1 MLDLIR
7 REIAEETL
15 RLSQIR
21 TDGGTQPRGGIRED
35 VVADYAATLEDGGT
49 LPPIDVTHDGF
60 AYWLWDGFHR
70 LEAYRMAGLDSIPV
84 KIHQGTLAD
93 AQWASYAANK
103 AHGLRRTNEDKERAV
118 RAALR
123 HAAGA
128 TMSDRQIARHVGV
141 DHRTIGRYRAE
152 LTTGGEIPH
161 VTERAGADGK
171 TYQTAGISQSNRDR
185 PKPANAPSVSVP
197 LTRVLGK
204 CRLCGAGLTD
214 PESVARGYGP
224 ECADRMARAAQQDAY
239 KGSDGQAMIEASEAY
254 AAATLAAMAAGQTPP
269 DVAAA
274 MVEPSTELPGAGALD
289 DDGEAPPVLPVDLV
303 ALGCRLAVE
312 DGFYHVRYGSHRSEY
327 ASFEGAIA
335 WCRRITGT
343 DGSGQ
348 TEPQGTRQERIAGLL
363 ALYQQVLE
371 SLPEYGALTG
381 DFTGALPLR
390 RVLEPM
396 VTRLEANVTKGT
408 A

>member
-1 MLDLIR
+1 
-7 REIAEETL
+7 
-15 RLSQIR
+15 
-21 TDGGTQPRGGIRED
+21 
-35 VVADYAATLEDGGT
+35 
-49 LPPIDVTHDGF
+49 
-60 AYWLWDGFHR
+60 
-70 LEAYRMAGLDSIPV
+70 
-84 KIHQGTLAD
+84 
-93 AQWASYAANK
+93 
-103 AHGLRRTNEDKERAV
+103 
-118 RAALR
+118 
-123 HAAGA
+123 
-128 TMSDRQIARHVGV
+128 
-141 DHRTIGRYRAE
+141 
-152 LTTGGEIPH
+152 
-161 VTERAGADGK
+161 
-171 TYQTAGISQSNRDR
+171 
-185 PKPANAPSVSVP
+185 
-197 LTRVLGK
+197 
-204 CRLCGAGLTD
+204 
-214 PESVARGYGP
+214 
-224 ECADRMARAAQQDAY
+224 MARAAQQDAY
-239 KGSDGQAMIEASEAY
+239 QGSDGQAMIEASEAY